1 VPAKHWSPT
10 VGVRLWDALAFITDT
25 AFDEATI
32 GFARGVNNLLH
43 EAWST
48 SADPI
53 AAEGDATGS
62 DAGRIAAAA
71 AAQQLTLIHLN
82 PRLPDHTVV
91 SDDAQVHTPSARLG
105 ADRMLLQLWLSLPHV
120 DEH

>member
-32 GFARGVNNLLH
+32 GFARGVNHLLH

-82 PRLPDHTVV
+82 PRLPDHTLSATTRRCTPRRRASVQIECCCS
-91 SDDAQVHTPSARLG
+91 SD
-105 ADRMLLQLWLSLPHV
+105 
-120 DEH
+120 